1 MEACNLLLFIVFAMG
16 MALSDGT
23 TDQSDVSALQNLYK
37 SLNNPQQLTG
47 WNTNGGVDPCAQS
60 WKGVT
65 CSGSAV
71 TSLQLSGLG
80 LTGTLY
86 YELSSF
92 PSLKI
97 LDLSNNAITGNIP
110 YSLPQ
115 NLQEFNLAS
124 NQLSG
129 NIPYSI
135 SGMTNLTK
143 LNFNHNQLSGQIQ
156 DVFNNHEALSKI
168 DFSFNNLSQNLP
180 RSFKSLTSLSV
191 LYLQNN
197 QLTGPVDVLADLPLT
212 ELNIENNHFSGW
224 IPNQWKSHSN
234 FLYSGNNFTM
244 SSAPPPPPYTPP
256 PPSPPKRGRTPP
268 SGSTA
273 TPTTSEEKDDDKD
286 NKPLSSGAIAGI
298 VCAVIVAVSAVILA
312 IICARKP
319 RREDDMEKI
328 GSGTYFTPIGDEKTR
343 SSYSS
348 HASSTPKGIEQS
360 TEIKY
365 KPVASEPY
373 KTPPSDWSKAMN
385 DTGFADDYA
394 VVKNKQPITVKAF
407 SVAELQMATNSFSQD
422 NLVGEGALGNVY
434 RADLVDGKVLAIK
447 KLDTSILPIRKRENF
462 TEAVSLMSN
471 LHHPYITELVGYC
484 AEHGQCLLVYEY
496 FDNGSLYDMLHL
508 MVESIKPLSWNLRVK
523 IALGTARALEYLH
536 EVCSPSI
543 VHKNFKSANIL
554 LDDDLNPHLADC
566 GLSSLNPDFDRQ
578 VATQVVDSYGYS
590 APEYTMK
597 GIYTL
602 KSDVYSF
609 GVVMLELLT
618 GRKPLDSSRPR
629 SEQSLVRWATPQ
641 LHDIDALTRM
651 VDPVLKEVYPAKSL
665 SRFADVIVKCIQP
678 EPEFR
683 PPMSEVVQDLMRMIQ
698 KTSLNK
704 RMVVDELGDSY
715 RAPDQ
720 DYSNY

>member
-1 MEACNLLLFIVFAMG
+1 MGARTYLLVLI
-16 MALSDGT
+16 LSAIRLVITNGT
-23 TDQSDVSALQNLYK
+23 TNQSDVTALQGIYQ
-37 SLNNPQQLTG
+37 SLNRPQQLTG
-47 WNTNGGVDPCAQS
+47 WTANGGADPCTQS

-65 CSGSAV
+65 CTGSSV
-71 TSLQLSGLG
+71 TSLRIPGLG
-80 LTGTLY
+80 ISGSLY
-86 YELSSF
+86 YQMSSLSS
-92 PSLKI
+92 LTV
-97 LDLSNNAITGNIP
+97 LDMSNNAISGSIP
-110 YSLPQ
+110 YSLPP
-115 NLQEFNLAS
+115 NLQELNLGN
-124 NQLSG
+124 NQFSG
-129 NIPYSI
+129 SMPYSI
-135 SGMTNLTK
+135 SGMTNLTSLK
-143 LNFNHNQLSGQIQ
+143 LNNNQLSGQIQ
-156 DVFNNHEALSKI
+156 DVFGKLQSLTTLDLSHN
-168 DFSFNNLSQNLP
+168 SLTQNLP
-180 RSFKSLTSLSV
+180 SSFSSLTSLSF
-191 LYLQNN
+191 LHLQNN
-197 QLTGPVDVLADLPLT
+197 QLTGPVDVLANLPLT
-212 ELNIENNHFSGW
+212 DLNIENNQFSGW
-224 IPNQWKSHSN
+224 VPSQWESHSN
-234 FLYSGNNFTM
+234 FLYGGNNFT
-244 SSAPPPPPYTPP
+244 SSPAPPPPPYTPP
-256 PPSPPKRGRTPP
+256 PPSPPKRTH
-268 SGSTA
+268 SGGSN
-273 TPTTSEEKDDDKD
+273 SKEKGDDK
-286 NKPLSSGAIAGI
+286 KSVSPGAVVGI
-298 VCAVIVAVSAVILA
+298 VIAVILVVCVGILA
-312 IICARKP
+312 VFCVRKKK
-319 RREDDMEKI
+319 REHDEEKI
-328 GSGTYFTPIGDEKTR
+328 GNGISFAPLGDDPTNR
-343 SSYSS
+343 ISFSD
-348 HASSTPKGIEQS
+348 HASSAPKVIEQNQTPKLK
-360 TEIKY
+360 T
-365 KPVASEPY
+365 VAPEAL
-373 KTPPSDWSKAMN
+373 KTPPSDWTKPPKA
-385 DTGFADDYA
+385 TVPEVFSAP
-394 VVKNKQPITVKAF
+394 KRIKQPITATVF
-407 SVAELQMATNSFSQD
+407 SIADLQIATKSFSED
-422 NLVGEGALGNVY
+422 NLIGEGVLGRVY
-434 RADLVDGKVLAIK
+434 RAEFPDGKVLAIK
-447 KLDTSILPIRKRENF
+447 KLDTSVLPIQNPDDF
-462 TEAVSLMSN
+462 LEAVSLMSS

-484 AEHGQCLLVYEY
+484 AEHEQYLLVYEY

-508 MVESIKPLSWNLRVK
+508 LDESVKPLTWNLRVK